1 MKKLSGSG
9 VIGLLLAMLIIAL
22 LYIIMMPVLKDSVSG
37 GLYSDTLDKK
47 SVQQEVDKQIEQIQN
62 MRKQTIQYSQ
72 NPE

>member
-9 VIGLLLAMLIIAL
+9 VIGLFLAMLIIAL